1 MGHVE
6 LREEIPRLKEG
17 GIRELARLAE
27 AAPEGDGGD
36 AA

>member
-17 GIRELARLAE
+17 RIRKLERLGE
-27 AAPEGDGGD
+27 AATKGDGGG